1 MDSIIHM
8 LVDVQQVGLTL
19 QNRTILQD
27 INLRVQRN
35 EIVTIIG
42 PNGSGKSMLI
52 RVILGLVQPSTGAVQ
67 LESGIRIGY
76 MPQNLALESL
86 MPLTVQRFLMLAP
99 RATAEKCARLANE
112 LNIEHIL
119 QTPVNS
125 VSGGERQRTLLA
137 RALLNDPELLVLDE
151 PAQGID
157 INGQAALYEFIAVKR
172 EQLHCSVI
180 MVSHDLHLV
189 IAGTDQVICLN
200 QHICCSG
207 RPEVIT
213 KHPEFINIFGQHLA
227 NSLALYTHKHDHEH
241 DH

>member
-1 MDSIIHM
+1 M
-8 LVDVQQVGLTL
+8 LVEIQQVTL
-19 QNRTILQD
+19 NLQGRNILEN
-27 INLRVQRN
+27 INLSVKRR
-35 EIVTIIG
+35 EIVTLVG

-52 RVILGLVQPSTGAVQ
+52 RVLLGLIAPT
-67 LESGIRIGY
+67 SGRVSITKGCRIGY
-76 MPQNLALESL
+76 MPQHLVLEAL
-86 MPLTVQRFLMLAP
+86 MPLTVQKFLMLAP
-99 RATAEKCARLANE
+99 RATRDKAASLAHE

-119 QTPVNS
+119 QTPVTA

-151 PAQGID
+151 PTQGID
-157 INGQAALYEFIAVKR
+157 INGQAALYEYIAALR
-172 EQLHCSVI
+172 DRINCSII

-207 RPEVIT
+207 HPQVIT
-213 KHPEFINIFGQHLA
+213 KHPEFINIFGEQVA
-227 NSLALYTHKHDHEH
+227 SSLALYTHRHDHDH